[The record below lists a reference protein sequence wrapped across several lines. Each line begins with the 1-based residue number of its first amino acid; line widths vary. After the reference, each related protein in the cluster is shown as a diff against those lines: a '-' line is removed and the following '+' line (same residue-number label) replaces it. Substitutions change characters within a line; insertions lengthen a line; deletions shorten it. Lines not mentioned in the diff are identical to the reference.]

1 MPAAAHSLHAER
13 PKRVPAVCSSR
24 CDILRF
30 VTSLPLDDPVAAAL
44 LEGPNLARLAYS
56 GLDGRPRVVPIWFTL
71 LDGDIVMITGPKAA
85 KARALEANPAVAL
98 TIDDARPPYKVLLID
113 GEASLEHVDGI
124 APEYEGITRRY
135 LGPIADVYLAQ
146 LRIKRQVR
154 IRVHALRWRIFDFVK
169 RYPQSL
175 R

>member
-1 MPAAAHSLHAER
+1 MSE
-13 PKRVPAVCSSR
+13 
-24 CDILRF
+24 
-30 VTSLPLDDPVAAAL
+30 LPLDDPVVAAL

-71 LDGDIVMITGPKAA
+71 LDGDVVMVTGPKAA
-85 KARALEANPAVAL
+85 KVKALENNPAVAM
-98 TIDDARPPYKVLLID
+98 TIDDARPPYKVLLIEGD
-113 GEASLEHVDGI
+113 AGLEYIEGI

-135 LGPIADVYLAQ
+135 LGAAADVYLAQ
-146 LRIKRQVR
+146 LQIKRQVR
-154 IRVHALRWRIFDFVK
+154 IRVTARRWRIFDFVK